1 MTPRCWY
8 PSYAPEEKELKLMLS
23 HEEIVEIAEDLL
35 AKRYG
40 GTQSLSEVEQLSGS
54 GTATVLRA
62 RVANSPFLQQRSV
75 VLKYIPATGDLF
87 DDSALVREVVSYQF
101 TTSLTE
107 EVRPGPVI
115 LAYDIDKRIMV
126 LSDSGNGDTF
136 ADLLEHRTGDQ
147 RMQILRNLGQSLGG
161 LHAATA
167 DREADFEILMSR
179 MLARY
184 PATAEMQKKRDTLL
198 PTAVEVG
205 LQILKSTGVPVSPVV
220 EEFARDAQRRLISGR
235 HRAFTP
241 FDLSPDNII
250 VAERTHFLDYEVAG
264 FRDATFDVACVI
276 AGFPQFVFSH
286 PLSDDEADELIDAWV
301 QEVRSIWPN
310 VNNEDRLH
318 ARIVTALIGWALS
331 SVALMQMGSIAAVD
345 AYREAREELG
355 ELDIDDFTVPRT
367 PEEDELVRQDI
378 NETFSALQRFAA
390 RGADTRFPEVARFA
404 GDVVQSLIGV
414 EQ

>member
-1 MTPRCWY
+1 
-8 PSYAPEEKELKLMLS
+8 MLS
-23 HEEIVEIAEDLL
+23 HEDIVEIAEDLL

-40 GTQSLSEVEQLSGS
+40 GTQKLSEVERLGGS
-54 GTATVLRA
+54 GTAVVLRA

-87 DDSALVREVVSYQF
+87 DDSALLREIVSYQF

-115 LAYDIDKRIMV
+115 LAYDIDKRIIV

-136 ADLLEHRTGDQ
+136 ADLLHQRTGDQ
-147 RMQILRNLGQSLGG
+147 RMQILRNLGQSLGS

-167 DREADFEILMSR
+167 DREADFDILMSR

-184 PATAEMQKKRDTLL
+184 PATSDMQKQRDNLL

-205 LQILKSTGVPVSPVV
+205 LRILEDTGIPVPQVV
-220 EEFARDAQRRLISGR
+220 HDFAHDAQRRLISGH

-264 FRDATFDVACVI
+264 FRDATYDVACVI

-301 QEVRSIWPN
+301 QEVRGIWPN

-331 SVALMQMGSIAAVD
+331 SVALMHLGSIAGVATYLDAGAVGL
-345 AYREAREELG
+345 EQFS
-355 ELDIDDFTVPRT
+355 IPRT
-367 PEEDELVRQDI
+367 REEDELVRQDI
-378 NETFSALQRFAA
+378 NETFTALQRFAA
-390 RGADTRFPEVARFA
+390 RGADSRFPEVARFA
-404 GDVVQSLIGV
+404 GDVVQSLIGAGR
-414 EQ
+414 

>member
-1 MTPRCWY
+1 MP
-8 PSYAPEEKELKLMLS
+8 S

-40 GTQSLSEVEQLSGS
+40 GTQHLSEVEPLGGS
-54 GTATVLRA
+54 STATVLRA
-62 RVANSPFLQQRSV
+62 RVANSPFLQQRSL

-87 DDSALVREVVSYQF
+87 DDSALLREIVSYQF

-115 LAYDIDKRIMV
+115 LAHDIKQRIIV

-136 ADLLEHRTGDQ
+136 ADLLEQRTGDQ
-147 RMQILRNLGQSLGG
+147 RMQILRNLGQSLGS

-167 DREADFEILMSR
+167 DREADFDILMSR
-179 MLARY
+179 MLARH
-184 PATAEMQKKRDTLL
+184 PATAEMQRQRDSLL

-205 LQILKSTGVPVSPVV
+205 LQFVANSGITIPPVV
-220 EEFARDAQRRLISGR
+220 QNFARDAQRRLISGH

-264 FRDATFDVACVI
+264 FRDATFDIACVI

-301 QEVRSIWPN
+301 QEVRGIWPN

-331 SVALMQMGSIAAVD
+331 SVALMHLGSIAAVATFLDQGED
-345 AYREAREELG
+345 AKVMD
-355 ELDIDDFTVPRT
+355 LDEFAVPRT
-367 PEEDELVRQDI
+367 QDEDELVRQDL
-378 NETFSALQRFAA
+378 NETFTALQRFAA
-390 RGADTRFPEVARFA
+390 RGTDPRFPEVARFA
-404 GDVVQSLIGV
+404 GHVVQSLIGV
-414 EQ
+414 DQ

>member
-1 MTPRCWY
+1 
-8 PSYAPEEKELKLMLS
+8 MLN
-23 HEEIVEIAEDLL
+23 HQEIVEIAEDLL

-40 GTQSLSEVEQLSGS
+40 GTQHLSEVEQLNGS
-54 GTATVLRA
+54 GTAAVLRA

-75 VLKYIPATGDLF
+75 VLKYVPATGDPF
-87 DDSALVREVVSYQF
+87 DDSALVREIVSYQF

-115 LAYDIDKRIMV
+115 LAYDIDKRIIV

-136 ADLLEHRTGDQ
+136 ADLLEQRTGDH
-147 RMQILRNLGQSLGG
+147 RMQILRNLGQSLGS

-167 DREADFEILMSR
+167 DREADFDILMSR
-179 MLARY
+179 MLSRH
-184 PATAEMQKKRDTLL
+184 PSTAEMQKQRDTLL
-198 PTAVEVG
+198 PTAIQVG
-205 LQILKSTGVPVSPVV
+205 IQILAGSGITIPKVV
-220 EEFARDAQRRLISGR
+220 EDFSRDAQRRLISGQ

-264 FRDATFDVACVI
+264 FRDATFDIACVI

-286 PLSDDEADELIDAWV
+286 PITDDEADELIDAWV
-301 QEVRSIWPN
+301 QEVRGIWPN

-331 SVALMQMGSIAAVD
+331 SVTLMHLGSIAAVATYLD
-345 AYREAREELG
+345 NSDSAGEI
-355 ELDIDDFTVPRT
+355 ELDEFAFPRSQDD
-367 PEEDELVRQDI
+367 DELVRQDLH
-378 NETFSALQRFAA
+378 ETFTALQRFAA
-390 RGADTRFPEVARFA
+390 RGADSRFPEVARFA
-404 GDVVQSLIGV
+404 GDVVQSMIGV
-414 EQ
+414 EH

>member
-1 MTPRCWY
+1 
-8 PSYAPEEKELKLMLS
+8 MLS
-23 HEEIVEIAEDLL
+23 HEEIVETAEGLL

-40 GTQSLSEVEQLSGS
+40 GTQHLTEVEQLNGS

-62 RVANSPFLQQRSV
+62 RVSNSPFLQQRSV
-75 VLKYIPATGDLF
+75 VLKYIPATGDPF
-87 DDSALVREVVSYQF
+87 DDSALVREIVSYQF

-136 ADLLEHRTGDQ
+136 AELLEQRTGDQ
-147 RMQILRNLGQSLGG
+147 RMQILRNLGQSLGS

-167 DREADFEILMSR
+167 DREADFNVLMSR
-179 MLARY
+179 MLSRY
-184 PATAEMQKKRDTLL
+184 PATAEMQKQRDALL
-198 PTAVEVG
+198 PTAIEVG
-205 LQILKSTGVPVSPVV
+205 LEILEKTGINIPQVV
-220 EEFARDAQRRLISGR
+220 REFATDAQRRLISGH

-276 AGFPQFVFSH
+276 AGFPQFVFSL
-286 PLSDDEADELIDAWV
+286 PITDDEADELIDAWV
-301 QEVRSIWPN
+301 QEVRGIWPN

-331 SVALMQMGSIAAVD
+331 SVALMHLGSIAAVATYLNHGD
-345 AYREAREELG
+345 TSSEMDLGMLDELAA
-355 ELDIDDFTVPRT
+355 LRT
-367 PEEDELVRQDI
+367 QEDDELVRQDI
-378 NETFSALQRFAA
+378 NETFVALQRFAA
-390 RGADTRFPEVARFA
+390 RGTDSRFPEVARFA
-404 GDVVQSLIGV
+404 GDVVQSLISV
-414 EQ
+414 DQ

>member
-1 MTPRCWY
+1 
-8 PSYAPEEKELKLMLS
+8 MLS
-23 HEEIVEIAEDLL
+23 HEDIVEIAEDLL

-40 GTQSLSEVEQLSGS
+40 GTQKLSEVERLGGS
-54 GTATVLRA
+54 GTAMVLRA

-87 DDSALVREVVSYQF
+87 DDSALLREIVSYQF

-136 ADLLEHRTGDQ
+136 ADLLHQRTGDQ
-147 RMQILRNLGQSLGG
+147 RMQILRNLGQSLGS

-167 DREADFEILMSR
+167 DREADFDILMSR

-184 PATAEMQKKRDTLL
+184 PATTDMQKQRDSLL

-205 LQILKSTGVPVSPVV
+205 LQILEDTGIPIPQVV
-220 EEFARDAQRRLISGR
+220 HDFARDAQRRLISGH

-301 QEVRSIWPN
+301 QEVRGIWPN

-331 SVALMQMGSIAAVD
+331 SVALMQLGSIAGVATYLNAGAVGL
-345 AYREAREELG
+345 EEFS
-355 ELDIDDFTVPRT
+355 IPRT
-367 PEEDELVRQDI
+367 HEEDELVRQDI
-378 NETFSALQRFAA
+378 NETFTALQRFAA
-390 RGADTRFPEVARFA
+390 RGADNRFPEVARFA
-404 GDVVQSLIGV
+404 GDVVQSLIGA
-414 EQ
+414 ER

>member
-1 MTPRCWY
+1 
-8 PSYAPEEKELKLMLS
+8 MLN
-23 HEEIVEIAEDLL
+23 HQEIVEIAEDLL

-40 GTQSLSEVEQLSGS
+40 GTQHLSEVEQLNGS
-54 GTATVLRA
+54 GTAAVLRA

-75 VLKYIPATGDLF
+75 ILKYVPATGDLF
-87 DDSALVREVVSYQF
+87 DDSALVREIVSYQF

-136 ADLLEHRTGDQ
+136 ADLLEQRTGDH
-147 RMQILRNLGQSLGG
+147 RMQILRNLGQSLGS

-167 DREADFEILMSR
+167 DREADFDILMSR
-179 MLARY
+179 MLSRY
-184 PATAEMQKKRDTLL
+184 PSTAEMQKQRDTLL
-198 PTAVEVG
+198 PTAIQVG
-205 LQILKSTGVPVSPVV
+205 LQILADSGIAIPKVV
-220 EEFARDAQRRLISGR
+220 EDFARDAQRRLISGQ

-264 FRDATFDVACVI
+264 FRDATFDIACVI

-286 PLSDDEADELIDAWV
+286 PITDDEADELIDAWV
-301 QEVRSIWPN
+301 QEVRGIWPN

-331 SVALMQMGSIAAVD
+331 SVTLMHLGSIAAVSTYLD
-345 AYREAREELG
+345 SSDSAGELG
-355 ELDIDDFTVPRT
+355 LDEFAFLRTQDD
-367 PEEDELVRQDI
+367 DELVRQDLH
-378 NETFSALQRFAA
+378 ETFTALQRFAA
-390 RGADTRFPEVARFA
+390 RGADTRFPEVAHFA
-404 GDVVQSLIGV
+404 GDVVQSMIGV
-414 EQ
+414 EH

>member
-1 MTPRCWY
+1 
-8 PSYAPEEKELKLMLS
+8 MLN
-23 HEEIVEIAEDLL
+23 HQEIVEIAEDLL

-40 GTQSLSEVEQLSGS
+40 GTQHLSEVEQLNGS
-54 GTATVLRA
+54 GTAAVLRA

-75 VLKYIPATGDLF
+75 ILKYVPATGDLF
-87 DDSALVREVVSYQF
+87 DDSALVREIVSYQF

-136 ADLLEHRTGDQ
+136 ADLLEQRTGDH
-147 RMQILRNLGQSLGG
+147 RMQILRNLGQSLGS

-167 DREADFEILMSR
+167 DREADFDILMSR
-179 MLARY
+179 MLSRY
-184 PATAEMQKKRDTLL
+184 PSTAEMQKQRDTLL
-198 PTAVEVG
+198 PTAIQVG
-205 LQILKSTGVPVSPVV
+205 LQILADSGIAIPKVV
-220 EEFARDAQRRLISGR
+220 EDFARDAQRRLISGQ

-264 FRDATFDVACVI
+264 FRDATFDIACVI

-286 PLSDDEADELIDAWV
+286 PITDDEADELIDAWV
-301 QEVRSIWPN
+301 QEVRGIWPN

-331 SVALMQMGSIAAVD
+331 SVTLMHLGSIAAVSTYLD
-345 AYREAREELG
+345 SSDSAGELG
-355 ELDIDDFTVPRT
+355 LDEFAFLRTQDD
-367 PEEDELVRQDI
+367 DELVRRDLH
-378 NETFSALQRFAA
+378 ETFTALQRFAA
-390 RGADTRFPEVARFA
+390 RGADTRFPEVAHFA
-404 GDVVQSLIGV
+404 GDVVQSMIGV
-414 EQ
+414 EH